1 MTTDRPNNRTN
12 YHSHCSFCDGKAP
25 MEDFVEEAVRQ
36 GFAAYGISS
45 HAPLPFPARWTL
57 EAERMAAYLAEI
69 DRLKA
74 AYADRIELYAGLEID
89 YLNEQS
95 NPASDYFQKLPLDYR
110 IGSVHLIESRGKYV
124 DIDTDA
130 ETFAENLRLHFG
142 DDLRKLVTDY
152 FDKLMRMVSTGG
164 FDFVGHAD
172 KIVYNASRCQPDIAE
187 QPWYRQKIREY
198 FETIARHGAMVET
211 TRKIP
216 CRRRRRIFPEQIA
229 LPAAAGVA
237 HSRARQFGRPPAP
250 NDRQRP
256 PGSARC
262 TARSRHRYGHA
273 TDGRTLAADEDRS
286 RRLLIPRSD
295 RKRAFLRRFITLP
308 L

>member
-172 KIVYNASRCQPDIAE
+172 KIVYNASQCQPDIAE

-198 FETIARHGAMVET
+198 FETIARHGAMVEINT
-211 TRKIP
+211 KKYHAGGVFFPNRSHFLLLRELRIP
-216 CRRRRRIFPEQIA
+216 VLVNSDAHLPQTIDSGRREA
-229 LPAAAGVA
+229 LA
-237 HSRARQFGRPPAP
+237 
-250 NDRQRP
+250 
-256 PGSARC
+256 
-262 TARSRHRYGHA
+262 
-273 TDGRTLAADEDRS
+273 
-286 RRLLIPRSD
+286 LIR
-295 RKRAFLRRFITLP
+295 
-308 L
+308 

>member
-45 HAPLPFPARWTL
+45 HAPFPFPARWTL

-110 IGSVHLIESRGKYV
+110 IGSV
-124 DIDTDA
+124 
-130 ETFAENLRLHFG
+130 
-142 DDLRKLVTDY
+142 
-152 FDKLMRMVSTGG
+152 
-164 FDFVGHAD
+164 
-172 KIVYNASRCQPDIAE
+172 
-187 QPWYRQKIREY
+187 
-198 FETIARHGAMVET
+198 
-211 TRKIP
+211 
-216 CRRRRRIFPEQIA
+216 
-229 LPAAAGVA
+229 
-237 HSRARQFGRPPAP
+237 
-250 NDRQRP
+250 
-256 PGSARC
+256 
-262 TARSRHRYGHA
+262 
-273 TDGRTLAADEDRS
+273 
-286 RRLLIPRSD
+286 
-295 RKRAFLRRFITLP
+295 
-308 L
+308 

>member
-110 IGSVHLIESRGKYV
+110 IGSVHLISPVEICRYRHRRGDV
-124 DIDTDA
+124 C
-130 ETFAENLRLHFG
+130 ENLRLHFG

-172 KIVYNASRCQPDIAE
+172 KIVYNASQCQPDIAE

-198 FETIARHGAMVET
+198 FETIARHGAMVEINT
-211 TRKIP
+211 KKYHAGGVF
-216 CRRRRRIFPEQIA
+216 FP
-229 LPAAAGVA
+229 
-237 HSRARQFGRPPAP
+237 
-250 NDRQRP
+250 N
-256 PGSARC
+256 
-262 TARSRHRYGHA
+262 RSHF
-273 TDGRTLAADEDRS
+273 
-286 RRLLIPRSD
+286 RLLRELRIPVLVNS
-295 RKRAFLRRFITLP
+295 
-308 L
+308 

>member
-152 FDKLMRMVSTGG
+152 FDKLMRMVSEDSTSWDMPTRSSTMPPDASPTLRNSHGTGRKSG
-164 FDFVGHAD
+164 NIS
-172 KIVYNASRCQPDIAE
+172 KRSRGTAQ
-187 QPWYRQKIREY
+187 WSKS
-198 FETIARHGAMVET
+198 
-211 TRKIP
+211 TRKNTMPAPAAYFSRTDRTSGCCGSCAFP
-216 CRRRRRIFPEQIA
+216 CSSIRTPTCPKRST
-229 LPAAAGVA
+229 AAAGKRSL
-237 HSRARQFGRPPAP
+237 HCKKPA
-250 NDRQRP
+250 
-256 PGSARC
+256 SI
-262 TARSRHRYGHA
+262 RSCN
-273 TDGRTLAADEDRS
+273 
-286 RRLLIPRSD
+286 
-295 RKRAFLRRFITLP
+295 
-308 L
+308 

>member
-110 IGSVHLIESRGKYV
+110 IGSVHLIVSRGKYV

-198 FETIARHGAMVET
+198 FETIARHGAMVEINT
-211 TRKIP
+211 KKYHAGAGGVFFPNRSHFRLLRELRIP
-216 CRRRRRIFPEQIA
+216 VLVNSDAHLPQTIDSGRREA
-229 LPAAAGVA
+229 
-237 HSRARQFGRPPAP
+237 
-250 NDRQRP
+250 
-256 PGSARC
+256 
-262 TARSRHRYGHA
+262 
-273 TDGRTLAADEDRS
+273 LAALQEAGIDTVMQLTGGRWQPTKID
-286 RRLLIPRSD
+286 L
-295 RKRAFLRRFITLP
+295 AAY
-308 L
+308 